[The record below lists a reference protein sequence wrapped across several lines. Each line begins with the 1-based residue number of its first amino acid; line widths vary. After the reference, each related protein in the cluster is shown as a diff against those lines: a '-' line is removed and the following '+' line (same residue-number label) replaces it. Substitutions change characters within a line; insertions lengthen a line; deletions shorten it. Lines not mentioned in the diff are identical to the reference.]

1 MTSSFRS
8 VSLVALLALSAGQPM
23 QAQAGLTTITRG
35 DASAMSAILVISAP
49 YFVSLALTHSAVAGS
64 EALTHA
70 SNKASAGP
78 LPPMRVTSVGPTPDG
93 GSEVQLQDPAQ
104 AANTALLRWPVRN
117 DAPAAGFRVG
127 ETVTFQPSPP
137 VRAGPCNRRRARRWH
152 SCRLRNRLHRT
163 AARPG
168 STALANNPL

>member
-8 VSLVALLALSAGQPM
+8 ASLVALLALSAGQPM

-64 EALTHA
+64 EALSHA

-127 ETVTFQPSPP
+127 ETVTFQPSP
-137 VRAGPCNRRRARRWH
+137 AGAGWTVQ
-152 SCRLRNRLHRT
+152 S
-163 AARPG
+163 AQG
-168 STALANNPL
+168 EALAFVPTAESAAQNSSQAW